1 MLIDD
6 IRKANIQAM
15 KDHDQ
20 AKRSAYAMV
29 ITRYQTLLTSKEGA
43 NPGDP
48 DVIRIIQK
56 FVKELD
62 EEKQGYLQAGRAES
76 AAEIDA
82 QLSAVEV
89 FLPKM
94 MSEDEIRAVI
104 ASLEDKSIPSV
115 MKHFKAN
122 YDGQADMGLVSKIAR
137 NG

>member
-1 MLIDD
+1 MLIDE

-56 FVKELD
+56 FVKELQ
-62 EEKQGYLQAGRAES
+62 EEKQGYLTAGRAES

-82 QLSAVEV
+82 QLSAVEA

-94 MSEDEIRAVI
+94 MGEDEIKAVI
-104 ASLEDKSIPSV
+104 ASLDDKSIPAV

-122 YDGQADMGLVSKIAR
+122 YDGQVDMGLVSKIAR

>member
-29 ITRYQTLLTSKEGA
+29 ITRYQTLLTSKEGV

-56 FVKELD
+56 FVKELE

-82 QLSAVEV
+82 QFSAVEV

-94 MSEDEIRAVI
+94 MGEDEIRAVI